1 MRRSL
6 RPNQYLRMIENR
18 FVTSEGSFITPD
30 QWDAIVDP
38 DMRPAL
44 GDKALQIVVGIDA
57 SYKHDSTAL
66 VAVNFDYATQR
77 CRLVTYRVFQ
87 PSPDDPLN
95 FEDTVEKTILEWQ
108 KRFQLQAVYYDPYQM
123 IGSSQRLAK
132 YGVRVEEFPQSVGN
146 LTLASQTLYEL
157 IKGRNLTVYPDD
169 ALRLAVSR
177 AVAVETS
184 RGWRIS
190 KEKQSHKIDV
200 VVALAMA
207 CYGAIQKQTSYNLYL
222 PGLYE

>member
-1 MRRSL
+1 
-6 RPNQYLRMIENR
+6 
-18 FVTSEGSFITPD
+18 
-30 QWDAIVDP
+30 
-38 DMRPAL
+38 
-44 GDKALQIVVGIDA
+44 
-57 SYKHDSTAL
+57 
-66 VAVNFDYATQR
+66 
-77 CRLVTYRVFQ
+77 
-87 PSPDDPLN
+87 
-95 FEDTVEKTILEWQ
+95 
-108 KRFQLQAVYYDPYQM
+108 M

-207 CYGAIQKQTSYNLYL
+207 CYVAIQKQTSYNLYL

>member
-95 FEDTVEKTILEWQ
+95 FETRSRRRFWNGRSAFNCRQFTTI
-108 KRFQLQAVYYDPYQM
+108 RT
-123 IGSSQRLAK
+123 R
-132 YGVRVEEFPQSVGN
+132 
-146 LTLASQTLYEL
+146 
-157 IKGRNLTVYPDD
+157 
-169 ALRLAVSR
+169 
-177 AVAVETS
+177 
-184 RGWRIS
+184 
-190 KEKQSHKIDV
+190 
-200 VVALAMA
+200 
-207 CYGAIQKQTSYNLYL
+207 
-222 PGLYE
+222 